1 MVLCSQFVRD
11 DISDTFL
18 HSPHHHLS
26 WKRCIMWVVLQ
37 GNAGKKE
44 LKASAA
50 HLLLSCFHSIL
61 CTRGSNMSY
70 FYWANVVML
79 NAAFIMV
86 LMMLCCCHAGLILDG
101 ESNAATCHNKW
112 REVVNT
118 KYDLLFGE
126 NYSSSC
132 WYSVVKNYHKKI
144 FFHISREE
152 KNAVVCVL
160 QQQHKVQFLEFQRG
174 HFWAHFESTLKPFVP
189 RKGGLSNYWYHNNAK
204 KLSF

>member
-1 MVLCSQFVRD
+1 MLLSWMGNLGYVPWEEALQLSLLHRVGSKNGPSPPDFGISLLLPSQISSYYCTNTMVLCSQFVRD

-86 LMMLCCCHAGLILDG
+86 LMMLCCHAGLILDG

-118 KYDLLFGE
+118 EY
-126 NYSSSC
+126 
-132 WYSVVKNYHKKI
+132 
-144 FFHISREE
+144 
-152 KNAVVCVL
+152 
-160 QQQHKVQFLEFQRG
+160 
-174 HFWAHFESTLKPFVP
+174 
-189 RKGGLSNYWYHNNAK
+189 
-204 KLSF
+204 